1 MDFFAPLLD
10 PANLPSILT
19 LTLLEIVLG
28 IDNVIFIS
36 ILAGKLPA
44 ERQRSARQIGLGV
57 ALVSRIIL
65 LAMISWLMRL
75 TSDLFVFLGQGISG
89 KDIIL
94 IVGGLFLL
102 GKATHEIYENIEHP
116 GEVDHVPGA
125 RASGFMSFLV
135 QVMILDV
142 VFSIDS
148 VITAVGMVNDP
159 SKLSIMVTAV
169 ILSVIVMILFANPVG
184 DFVQKHASI
193 KILALSFLVMIGVL
207 LMAEGFDQH
216 VDKGYVYF
224 AMVFALGIE
233 FLNMRLRKKKP
244 QPPPK
249 AGA

>member
-36 ILAGKLPA
+36 ILAAKLPK
-44 ERQRSARQIGLGV
+44 EQQKLARQVGLGV

-65 LAMISWLMRL
+65 LAGISWLMRL
-75 TSDLFVFLGQGISG
+75 TADLFVLFGKGISG

-102 GKATHEIYENIEHP
+102 GKATHEIYENVEHP
-116 GEVDHVPGA
+116 GGGETGA
-125 RASGFMSFLV
+125 KGGGAKGFAGFLV
-135 QVMILDV
+135 QVVILDV

-169 ILSVIVMILFANPVG
+169 VLSVIVMIVFANPVG

-216 VDKGYVYF
+216 VDKGYIYF

-233 FLNMRLRKKKP
+233 FLNMRLRKKKDVP
-244 QPPPK
+244 S
-249 AGA
+249 

>member
-1 MDFFAPLLD
+1 MEFFAPLLD
-10 PANLPSILT
+10 PTNLPSILT

-44 ERQRSARQIGLGV
+44 ERQKVARQIGLAV
-57 ALVSRIIL
+57 ALLSRIAL
-65 LAMISWLMRL
+65 LAGLSWLMTL
-75 TSDLFVFLGQGISG
+75 TRDLFVLFGHGISG

-102 GKATHEIYENIEHP
+102 GKATHEIYENVEHP
-116 GEVDHVPGA
+116 GGDEA
-125 RASGFMSFLV
+125 EAAASASRGFASFLV
-135 QVMILDV
+135 QVLLLDM

-169 ILSVIVMILFANPVG
+169 VLSVIVMIIFANPVG
-184 DFVQKHASI
+184 EFVQRHASI

-207 LMAEGFDQH
+207 LLAEGFDQH
-216 VDKGYVYF
+216 VDKGYIYF
-224 AMVFALGIE
+224 AMLFALLIE
-233 FLNMRLRKKKP
+233 VLNMRLRKKKV
-244 QPPPK
+244 
-249 AGA
+249 AL